1 MLAAAK
7 YLQAGICSLRNVP
20 AVNHL
25 REKIRFYGE
34 EKKQKGIC
42 MA

>member
-7 YLQAGICSLRNVP
+7 YLQAGIYSLRNVP
-20 AVNHL
+20 AVSQL
-25 REKIRFYGE
+25 RDMIRFYGE